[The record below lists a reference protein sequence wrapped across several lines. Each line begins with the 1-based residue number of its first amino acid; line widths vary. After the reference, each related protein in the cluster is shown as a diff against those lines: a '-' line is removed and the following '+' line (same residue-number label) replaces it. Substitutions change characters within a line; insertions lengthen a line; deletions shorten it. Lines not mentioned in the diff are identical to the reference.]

1 MKPASVHIAVYPR
14 CGCTYQGL
22 PAPSR
27 VDNEPLICADW
38 GDTGSVDNVG
48 NERSTPYFG
57 DSDCLND
64 SPQLNDRTVR
74 FGIFPA

>member
-38 GDTGSVDNVG
+38 GTR
-48 NERSTPYFG
+48 EALTMLEMRE
-57 DSDCLND
+57 
-64 SPQLNDRTVR
+64 VR
-74 FGIFPA
+74 PILVILIA